1 MATGSADPPAA
12 ASAAT
17 AAPAATLAAVSMKLP
32 PFWPADPEVWFAQ
45 IEAQFT
51 ARGVTAQKTRFDYVV
66 ISLSPEF
73 ATEVRD
79 LLLNPP
85 EERPYDT
92 LKAHLVKRT
101 TASAQHQLQQLISG
115 EELGDRKPSQLLRR
129 MQQLLGDTADATP
142 FLRELFLQRLPA
154 NVRMVLASADSST
167 ELPKLAELADKVM
180 EVATPTIA
188 NLSDPDPAPTA
199 AGISSSEV
207 KQLRDEVSRLTGLVE
222 SLTTRSRPRSPY
234 RPPRRAISPSPP
246 RSSHE
251 SLCWYHRK
259 YGEDAQKCREPC
271 TRGLNTRAGH

>member
-66 ISLSPEF
+66 SSLSPEF

-101 TASAQHQLQQLISG
+101 TASAQHKLQQLISS
-115 EELGDRKPSQLLRR
+115 EELGDQKPSQLLRR

-154 NVRMVLASADSST
+154 NVRMVLASTDSST

-188 NLSDPDPAPTA
+188 NLSDPAPTA

-207 KQLRDEVSRLTGLVE
+207 KQLREEVSRLTGLVE

-234 RPPRRAISPSPP
+234 RPPRRAMSPSPP

-271 TRGLNTRAGH
+271 TRGLNTGAGH